1 MPFSLPHVGEQ
12 LLDDLVGLGPVH
24 PLVGLR
30 GQVDAG
36 QDLLLRLLA
45 EAFERLH
52 LVGFAGGAQ
61 LVERGDAQ
69 LLVQRGR
76 LLRPQAGDA
85 DHRQHAAAESAAAAL
100 RASAIVPVSSSSPI
114 FSARSLPMPSMSVSS
129 RFGSAAIFATASDIS
144 TMFDDHDKVFQS
156 ICAGASGYLLK
167 TSPQAEITEGIRE
180 VLAGGAPMNARIARS
195 VLEMFAKLAAPKG
208 DYGLTAREGEV
219 LELMVRGLIKKE
231 IADRLSLSYH
241 TIDSHLRNIYQK
253 LHVHARTG
261 AVAKAIKERLF

>member
-1 MPFSLPHVGEQ
+1 MSKSTPPAASDSPGRTNAEGAPIQIWLIEDNDAYRDALARVINGSSGLRCARSFSSCEAALHELMPASAPQVI
-12 LLDDLVGLGPVH
+12 LLDVGLPGMS
-24 PLVGLR
+24 GIE
-30 GQVDAG
+30 GIK
-36 QDLLLRLLA
+36 
-45 EAFERLH
+45 H
-52 LVGFAGGAQ
+52 LK
-61 LVERGDAQ
+61 
-69 LLVQRGR
+69 
-76 LLRPQAGDA
+76 
-85 DHRQHAAAESAAAAL
+85 SAA
-100 RASAIVPVSSSSPI
+100 P
-114 FSARSLPMPSMSVSS
+114 
-129 RFGSAAIFATASDIS
+129 TAQVIML

-253 LHVHARTG
+253 LHVHTRTG